1 MLKRWVYLR
10 KHMSK
15 ETIYALSSAQGK
27 SAIAIIRLSGP
38 LSFNTVKAISS
49 NMPKKQ
55 NSQCLNNILD
65 DDNSIIDQTL
75 TTFFK
80 APKSYTGE
88 DMVEITAHGGGAVIK
103 KILNR
108 LSNFKQVRIAS
119 PGEFTRRAYENGK
132 LDLTQVEA
140 IADIVNA
147 ETEIQRKQAI
157 SHLSGS
163 FFQSSKKIFENLKS
177 SLANIEAIIDFSDE
191 DLPTNL
197 INQIKEQIENSL
209 NRIENMLNNSSSGVS
224 IRNGFVIT
232 ILGKTNTGKS
242 SFLNAVSGKDIA
254 IVTNQPGTTRDLIE
268 SFVDIDG
275 YPLRFIDTAGIRES
289 KDIVEEIGVK
299 KALSLS
305 KESNIN
311 LIFIDIKEDI
321 DYFKDITNPIFVRS
335 KQDINES
342 EFKDK
347 FFYNISSKSHFGIN
361 KLLDI
366 IKEKVSADIHPES
379 QYISRERHINCL
391 KMVEKHLKSSQKE
404 KTIDLFAED
413 IRSAIKSLES
423 LFGNVDIEDILDI
436 IFSDFCIGK

>member
-1 MLKRWVYLR
+1 MGLFA

-15 ETIYALSSAQGK
+15 ETIYALSSPQGK
-27 SAIAIIRLSGP
+27 SAIAIIRLSGS
-38 LSFNTVKAISS
+38 LSFNTVQAISS

-55 NSQCLNNILD
+55 NTPNLNNILD
-65 DDNSIIDQTL
+65 RDNSIIDQTL

-80 APKSYTGE
+80 APKSFTGE

-103 KILNR
+103 KILSR
-108 LSNFKQVRIAS
+108 LSGFKKVRIAN
-119 PGEFTRRAYENGK
+119 PGEFTRRAYENNK

-140 IADIVNA
+140 IADVVNA

-163 FFQSSKKIFENLKS
+163 FFKSSKKIFENLKK
-177 SLANIEAIIDFSDE
+177 SLANIEAVIDFSDE
-191 DLPTNL
+191 DLPENL
-197 INQIKEQIENSL
+197 TKQIKEQIENNLKKIKS
-209 NRIENMLNNSSSGVS
+209 MLQGSSMGIS
-224 IRNGFVIT
+224 IRKGFVIT

-242 SFLNAVSGKDIA
+242 SFINMVSGKDVA

-275 YPLRFIDTAGIRES
+275 YPFRFVDTAGIRES

-305 KESNIN
+305 EESNIN
-311 LIFIDIKEDI
+311 LVFIDSDEDI
-321 DYFKDITNPIFVRS
+321 CEFKDIKNPIFVRS
-335 KQDINES
+335 KQDITKAG
-342 EFKDK
+342 FKEGV
-347 FFYNISSKSHFGIN
+347 FYNISSKTQFGSDALF
-361 KLLDI
+361 KV
-366 IKEKVSADIHPES
+366 IKEKISQDMPPES
-379 QYISRERHINCL
+379 IYISRERHIACL
-391 KMVEKHLKSSQKE
+391 KMVEKHLTSSQKE
-404 KTIDLFAED
+404 KTVDLLAED
-413 IRSAIKSLES
+413 VRRAIKSLES